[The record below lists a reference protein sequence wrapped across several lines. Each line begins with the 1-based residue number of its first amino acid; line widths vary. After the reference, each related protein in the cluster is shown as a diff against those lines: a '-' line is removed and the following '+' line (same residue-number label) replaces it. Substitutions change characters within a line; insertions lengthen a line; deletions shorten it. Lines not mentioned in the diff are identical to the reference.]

1 MKNLNLVQL
10 DVQKLHI
17 DEMKALNGGVAP
29 ALLVGGGAVGVSVA
43 GGGGAVTLAV
53 IIALGAILTVVII
66 PAAAAAMVVGAIFS
80 DPK

>member
-43 GGGGAVTLAV
+43 GGVLGVG
-53 IIALGAILTVVII
+53 IITAAILLQPVVLVVTVLG
-66 PAAAAAMVVGAIFS
+66 GAIFVIV
-80 DPK
+80 KACNT